1 MIAAQNTSYLAK
13 LPAGLKFGALLVL
26 SIGLYLIG
34 SWQILLVLL
43 ILSVLILLSARVN
56 LRQLR
61 MPLVTLLLILG
72 IVFVSLG
79 IQTTWDSALV
89 SVLRL
94 LTMCMFAYAVS
105 LTTTFDAMLELFQQ
119 VASPLRHVGANPA
132 QISLGLSLAI
142 RFIPE
147 LKRVYLEVREAQHA
161 RGLANNPLAVA
172 VPLVIRSLRIAED
185 TAEALE
191 ARGYD
196 SAEHSK

>member
-1 MIAAQNTSYLAK
+1 MIAAHNTSYLAK
-13 LPAGLKFGALLVL
+13 LPAGLKFGALLAI
-26 SIGLYLIG
+26 SIGLYLIP
-34 SWQILLVLL
+34 SWQALVVLL
-43 ILSVLILLSARVN
+43 IGSLLLLFSARVKFQ
-56 LRQLR
+56 QLR
-61 MPLVTLLLILG
+61 TALITLLLILSF
-72 IVFVSLG
+72 VFISLG
-79 IQTTWDSALV
+79 MQTNWENAWV

-119 VASPLRHVGANPA
+119 VASPLRYVGANPA

-172 VPLVIRSLRIAED
+172 VPLVIRSLRIADD

-196 SAEHSK
+196 SADKLK

>member
-1 MIAAQNTSYLAK
+1 MIAAHNTSYLAK
-13 LPAGLKFGALLVL
+13 LPAGLKFGALLAI
-26 SIGLYLIG
+26 SIGLYLIP
-34 SWQILLVLL
+34 SWQVLFALL
-43 ILSVLILLSARVN
+43 IGSLLLLFSARVK

-61 MPLVTLLLILG
+61 TALITLLLILG
-72 IVFVSLG
+72 FVFISLG
-79 IQTTWDSALV
+79 IQTTWENASV

-119 VASPLRHVGANPA
+119 VASPLRYVGANPA

-161 RGLANNPLAVA
+161 RGLANNPVAVA
-172 VPLVIRSLRIAED
+172 VPLVIRSLRIADD

-196 SAEHSK
+196 SADKDK

>member
-1 MIAAQNTSYLAK
+1 MIAAKNNSYLAK
-13 LPAGLKFGALLVL
+13 LPAGLKFGALLIV
-26 SIGLYLIG
+26 SIGLYLID
-34 SWQILLVLL
+34 SWQVLL
-43 ILSVLILLSARVN
+43 ALLTLSVLILLSARVKFQ
-56 LRQLR
+56 QLR
-61 MPLVTLLLILG
+61 MPLVTLLVILG
-72 IVFVSLG
+72 VVFVSLG
-79 IQTTWDSALV
+79 IQTNWDNASV

-119 VASPLRHVGANPA
+119 VASPLRFIGANPA

-196 SAEHSK
+196 SAEQTK